1 MDKNSIFYDTNPLSN
16 KVRLHKIW
24 CSLWF
29 FSLLHGESGGSWRV
43 DPLESSVALVA
54 LRKYGVCSL
63 FEDDEEPSEITSSVI
78 GAGSSSPVDRKGM
91 VSEKVEELALS
102 RTCETA
108 DLVRHTAVRVWSCS
122 SLKLTSGGRG
132 TPLWVVLLTV
142 TGGGSGAGLGLPG
155 AETLWSSD
163 LKPPGSNRRRM
174 RLAPGLLSHRPTP
187 LCLDLL

>member
-1 MDKNSIFYDTNPLSN
+1 M
-16 KVRLHKIW
+16 
-24 CSLWF
+24 SLWWLF
-29 FSLLHGESGGSWRV
+29 ESTACAPCLRTTRSRRKSHRQSLG
-43 DPLESSVALVA
+43 LVA
-54 LRKYGVCSL
+54 RLRLIGRVWCRRKWRSSL
-63 FEDDEEPSEITSSVI
+63 CL
-78 GAGSSSPVDRKGM
+78 
-91 VSEKVEELALS
+91 ELAIRRIWYDIRRLGFG
-102 RTCETA
+102 
-108 DLVRHTAVRVWSCS
+108 VGS

-187 LCLDLL
+187 LCLDL

>member
-16 KVRLHKIW
+16 KGGGK
-24 CSLWF
+24 STY
-29 FSLLHGESGGSWRV
+29 GGSADAQGV
-43 DPLESSVALVA
+43 LLLSDTAQLDGIHPDLV
-54 LRKYGVCSL
+54 LFVYGVCSL

>member
-1 MDKNSIFYDTNPLSN
+1 MDNRKRKD
-16 KVRLHKIW
+16 R
-24 CSLWF
+24 
-29 FSLLHGESGGSWRV
+29 SWRV

-91 VSEKVEELALS
+91 VSEWRSSLCLGLAIRRIWYDIRRLGFG
-102 RTCETA
+102 
-108 DLVRHTAVRVWSCS
+108 VGS